1 MEIAVIWLS
10 IFLVKRNRKPNNKK
24 KKKTQYQ
31 LTKKGKTKQNIQ
43 K

>member
-24 KKKTQYQ
+24 KTQYQ

>member
-10 IFLVKRNRKPNNKK
+10 IFLVKRNIKPNNKK
-24 KKKTQYQ
+24 KKPQYQ